1 MSIIHWT
8 SLSCSIFVY
17 FDLLGFIMKNK
28 EVYFKFLDAL
38 RESGLT
44 NMFGAAPYLAGSFSL
59 SNSEAREIL
68 QEWMTLPKF
77 KNQVK

>member
-1 MSIIHWT
+1 
-8 SLSCSIFVY
+8 
-17 FDLLGFIMKNK
+17 MKK

-38 RESGLT
+38 RESGVT
-44 NMFGAAPYLAGSFSL
+44 NMFGAAPYLAGAFTL

-77 KNQVK
+77 RNQVK